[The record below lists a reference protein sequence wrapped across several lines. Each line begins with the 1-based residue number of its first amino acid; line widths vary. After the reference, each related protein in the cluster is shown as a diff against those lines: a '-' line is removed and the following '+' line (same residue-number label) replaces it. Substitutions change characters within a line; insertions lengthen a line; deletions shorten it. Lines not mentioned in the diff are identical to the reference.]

1 MRRQTKVRVKCCD
14 KLTGRTLKVYDSVED
29 AAKAAGITLSAMRDR
44 VRKKPRP
51 CASPSWLVWMREDLD
66 GPIAYANLRKPV
78 IAFDGETYVAFLS
91 TQEAAIAMDL
101 HLSKLKQSIAE
112 RKPFEFDGR
121 MVMAAQPR
129 ESNPAFAIARKYRRR
144 KDCFDE

>member
-1 MRRQTKVRVKCCD
+1 MRQTIVKVKCCD

-29 AAKAAGITLSAMRDR
+29 AAKAAGITLSAMRER
-44 VRKKPRP
+44 TRKNPRP
-51 CASPSWLVWMREDLD
+51 CASPGWLVWMREDLD
-66 GPIAYANLRKPV
+66 GPIVYANLYKPV

-91 TQEAAIAMDL
+91 TTEAAIAMDL
-101 HLSKLKQSIAE
+101 HLSKLKRDIAE

-121 MVMAAQPR
+121 MVMAAQPN